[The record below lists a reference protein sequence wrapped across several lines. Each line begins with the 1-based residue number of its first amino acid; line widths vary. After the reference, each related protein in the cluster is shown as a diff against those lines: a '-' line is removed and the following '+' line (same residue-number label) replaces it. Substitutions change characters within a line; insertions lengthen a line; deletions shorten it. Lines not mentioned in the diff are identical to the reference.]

1 MALASNML
9 TVYGT
14 GRQSTDNIMRN
25 IARMMR
31 AKFVPINRVWEGPIV
46 PKGATE
52 VMLIGVLRGT
62 SLVYKLCEKFHFP
75 FYYMDNPYFIQGST
89 KDYLRMSKNK
99 FCCNALGDYPDDRL
113 KSFDVTIEDWN
124 TKRGDSI
131 LVLPP
136 THAMCWFF
144 DQHDWLENTI
154 SEIKKHTDRPIIIRH
169 KPFNPKIDFKTH
181 QPIDDSSDSN
191 TTVPLSEDL
200 MKAYCVVTFNSNS
213 AIQALQTG
221 IPVICN
227 DNCPAYPL
235 TNRFQDIENL
245 TLHDNRQQLFNTL
258 AYSQF
263 SQSEIASG
271 FAFQYV

>member
-1 MALASNML
+1 ML

-14 GRQSTDNIMRN
+14 GRPSTDRIMKKF
-25 IARMMR
+25 ARLLKTR
-31 AKFVPINRVWEGPIV
+31 FEPIETFCKTSTLRGVT
-46 PKGATE
+46 KE
-52 VMLIGVLRGT
+52 VMLMGVLRGT
-62 SLVYKLCEKFHFP
+62 ARVYKLCQITGVP
-75 FYYMDNPYFIQGST
+75 LYYLDNPYFIQGST

-99 FCCNALGDYPDDRL
+99 FCCNTLEDYPDDRL
-113 KSFDVTIEDWN
+113 KNFNVTIEDWSSN
-124 TKRGDSI
+124 RGNSI
-131 LVLPP
+131 LVIPP

-144 DQHDWLENTI
+144 DQYTWLDNTI
-154 SEIKKHTDRPIIIRH
+154 NEIKKYTDRPIIIRH

-181 QPIDDSSDSN
+181 QPIDESSDSN

-200 MKAYCVVTFNSNS
+200 KKAHCVVTFNSNS